1 MKELHVCRT
10 ADHERVDNWLNSRMG
25 WLNDLRNKNFGGS
38 WTAHFEEE
46 QPGVEQLR
54 RNCHEFV
61 DFLTNHKDQHKLVI
75 SVNWGWLYTND
86 PKLLR
91 ELIKFEFVTV
101 IKQEEAVVAI
111 PRGSIRLVNSPHKF
125 RSYFRSKRLTENQ
138 RDNLIN
144 FVANNPEVQASPAF
158 RTWLER
164 KWSTWMRDSYF
175 IDYDSEYIRTMLELT
190 CAGAIRKTLNIVN
203 DK

>member
-10 ADHERVDNWLNSRMG
+10 ADHELVDNWLNSRMG
-25 WLNDLRNKNFGGS
+25 WFNDMRNKNFGGS
-38 WTAHFEEE
+38 WNSFGEE

-54 RNCHEFV
+54 HNCHEFV
-61 DFLTNHKDQHKLVI
+61 DFLIKHKDQHKLVI
-75 SVNWGWLYTND
+75 SVNWGWLYIND
-86 PKLLR
+86 PKIIR
-91 ELIKFEFVTV
+91 ELLKFEFVD
-101 IKQEEAVVAI
+101 ILKQEEAVVSI

-144 FVANNPEVQASPAF
+144 FVANNPEVHASPAF
-158 RTWLER
+158 RTWLNR

>member
-25 WLNDLRNKNFGGS
+25 WLNDMRNKNFGGS
-38 WTAHFEEE
+38 WNSFGEE
-46 QPGVEQLR
+46 QPGIEQIR
-54 RNCHEFV
+54 HNCHEFV
-61 DFLTNHKDQHKLVI
+61 EFLLEHKDQHKLVI

-86 PKLLR
+86 PKILR
-91 ELIKFEFVTV
+91 ELIKFKFVTV

-125 RSYFRSKRLTENQ
+125 RSYFRSRRLTENQ